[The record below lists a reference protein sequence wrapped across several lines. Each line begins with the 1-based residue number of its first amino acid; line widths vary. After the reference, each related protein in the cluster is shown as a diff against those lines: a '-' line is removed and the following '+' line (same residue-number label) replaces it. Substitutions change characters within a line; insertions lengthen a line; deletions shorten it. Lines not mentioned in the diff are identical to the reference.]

1 MDALNLKLDHDN
13 ELLFKVMIEG
23 TREADT
29 QCRLMVERDEYS
41 YAFPGEIQESGE
53 VVVIIPALEKAM
65 KEGTYDAKLEV
76 IVDDRVFEPLKFHA
90 EFTKSVKVTAESVT
104 RRRTRKVS
112 ASAEIISSAPKI
124 KRKQKKG
131 IRTDREIEGL
141 RLSIGLGTIRNLCSD
156 LLSEG
161 RSLKKEKTRRKKQSK
176 KASEI
181 HNCQTAFS
189 E

>member
-124 KRKQKKG
+124 KRNKRISTSEYKKTSKSRNG
-131 IRTDREIEGL
+131 IDI
-141 RLSIGLGTIRNLCSD
+141 SN
-156 LLSEG
+156 LSESQK
-161 RSLKKEKTRRKKQSK
+161 RVLLKKLRSQRK
-176 KASEI
+176 
-181 HNCQTAFS
+181 
-189 E
+189 

>member
-124 KRKQKKG
+124 KRNKRISASESKKP
-131 IRTDREIEGL
+131 
-141 RLSIGLGTIRNLCSD
+141 SKSRNAIDIST
-156 LLSEG
+156 LSESQK
-161 RSLKKEKTRRKKQSK
+161 RVLLKKLRSQRK
-176 KASEI
+176 
-181 HNCQTAFS
+181 
-189 E
+189 